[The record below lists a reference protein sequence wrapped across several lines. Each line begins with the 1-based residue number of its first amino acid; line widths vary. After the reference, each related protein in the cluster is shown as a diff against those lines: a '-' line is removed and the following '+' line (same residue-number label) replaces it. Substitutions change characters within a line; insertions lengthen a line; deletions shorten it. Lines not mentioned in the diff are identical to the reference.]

1 MNAHV
6 RALLAALILI
16 PTALQAADV
25 DIPDFRARY
34 TLEKAGLDVVSTVI
48 TLERGAELIEYRA
61 ESEPVGLASWFFGD
75 HRIHEKSVLKQVEEM
90 VIPLEY
96 RYVHEG
102 SDKNRNEHYQYH
114 WARNVAAVYSRGEE
128 KTLRIPAGTLDNS
141 SLQLALIQ
149 DAGKGAA
156 KTRHPVISRG
166 ELKTYTFSNLG
177 EETIETPLGRFE
189 TVKLQRRKDDE
200 ENTTYTTWHAPKLHY
215 LPVKV
220 ENRENGDVMLS
231 LQLEEV
237 EWL

>member
-6 RALLAALILI
+6 RTLLALILT
-16 PTALQAADV
+16 PAALQAAEV

-48 TLERGAELIEYRA
+48 TLERGTELIEYRA

-75 HRIHEKSVLKQVEEM
+75 HRIHERSVLRQVREN

-102 SDKNRNEHYQYH
+102 SDKNRNEHYQYR
-114 WARNVAAVYSRGEE
+114 WARHRASIDSRGEE
-128 KTLRIPAGTLDNS
+128 KTLTIPVGTLDNS
-141 SLQLALIQ
+141 SLQLALMY

-156 KTRHPVISRG
+156 RTSHPVISRG
-166 ELKTYTFSNLG
+166 ELKTYTFNNLG
-177 EETIETPLGRFE
+177 TESIETPLGSFE
-189 TVKLQRRKDDE
+189 TVKLQRRKDDD
-200 ENTTYTTWHAPKLHY
+200 ENTTYTTWYAPKLHY

-220 ENRENGDVMLS
+220 ENREDGDVVLS